1 GLARGIIDYTRFQE
15 TNKTF
20 YLFDTF
26 EGFNENYVSEHEKNN
41 GILSLYSSHYKSCY
55 EEVKETFKN
64 FNVEIIKG
72 AVPDTLNKVNIDKV
86 SFLSIDMNCTLPEI
100 AALNFFWDKLV
111 SGAIVVLDDYG
122 FAPHIEQKK
131 AHDMFATQHNVIVLS
146 LPTGQGIIIKP

>member
-1 GLARGIIDYTRFQE
+1 
-15 TNKTF
+15 
-20 YLFDTF
+20 
-26 EGFNENYVSEHEKNN
+26 
-41 GILSLYSSHYKSCY
+41 
-55 EEVKETFKN
+55 
-64 FNVEIIKG
+64 
-72 AVPDTLNKVNIDKV
+72 
-86 SFLSIDMNCTLPEI
+86 NCTLPEI